1 MNYISWH
8 ASCQCIAS
16 QLPDHLLVPDPVN
29 TSAVTGQS
37 VSFLSV
43 EDAARTLQGEGVSH
57 SGPSVLSCLFPQC
70 DVQEYGRPSVS
81 FSSTPMG
88 SFLLVELAYNE
99 CLSPYFSEHPHY
111 PLGYS
116 YTLSILA
123 SGKTLFQ
130 TLGCLASVLEMQ
142 LFSVPAIPIFFRVT
156 EPPIGHSSI
165 AS

>member
-81 FSSTPMG
+81 FSSTPKFPACGTSLQWM
-88 SFLLVELAYNE
+88 SF
-99 CLSPYFSEHPHY
+99 
-111 PLGYS
+111 
-116 YTLSILA
+116 
-123 SGKTLFQ
+123 TLFQ
-130 TLGCLASVLEMQ
+130 WTSPLSTGLQLHSLHPCKWEDPLPDPWVLGLSPRDA
-142 LFSVPAIPIFFRVT
+142 AILCTCYSYIL
-156 EPPIGHSSI
+156 
-165 AS
+165 